1 MDPAIERQLKK
12 SKAKYRFE
20 SQNEIFNVSSR
31 SIELA
36 QQLAIEGEKRR
47 RAEARPPR
55 QGGIIKVN
63 RIIWEPK
70 KYFFLLL
77 IFQVSFNKREFSHPA
92 RESKREEEEE
102 WLRKQVWR
110 HSLLGWD
117 LSVLCPPGP
126 GQGLQEE
133 AGGGGGA
140 RLRGSG
146 QEDRGLFQGRRP

>member
-1 MDPAIERQLKK
+1 MMECFREDGSETTSAEATEGEEDITEKEEKIHKEFEEMDPAIERQLKK

-63 RIIWEPK
+63 
-70 KYFFLLL
+70 
-77 IFQVSFNKREFSHPA
+77 
-92 RESKREEEEE
+92 
-102 WLRKQVWR
+102 
-110 HSLLGWD
+110 
-117 LSVLCPPGP
+117 
-126 GQGLQEE
+126 
-133 AGGGGGA
+133 
-140 RLRGSG
+140 
-146 QEDRGLFQGRRP
+146 